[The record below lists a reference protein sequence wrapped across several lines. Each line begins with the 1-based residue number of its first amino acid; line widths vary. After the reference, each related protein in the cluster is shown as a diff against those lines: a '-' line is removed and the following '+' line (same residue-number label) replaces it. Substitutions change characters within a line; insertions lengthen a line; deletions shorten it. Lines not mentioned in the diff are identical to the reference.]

1 MIFHG
6 VKKEERIVK
15 KVILV
20 LLVLCLFLSYVPSAY
35 ADNEDGDY
43 SIISNYTKLL
53 QWRDAGCPSE
63 GTNKIVV
70 SGDFGWPT
78 EEVVLDFGV
87 KPSGSEVI
95 LYNSNIWTIPENV
108 TIKNLGIS
116 LADKS
121 TLNIDGKVHN
131 NLYYEEGNAIEF
143 IRATNAT
150 INLGKNAEVKGSVH
164 LCKEAV
170 LNSNG
175 GYAEEIIASVNGGT
189 TNKNMVTISG
199 TLKADTLNHHNNMS
213 INIAPNSI
221 IEVSKIAGN
230 STNTINIENG
240 ATVFYT
246 STYIN
251 FMTNI
256 NIKSGG
262 VMSLLFTPLTIE
274 EIFTIEEGGICN
286 AYQGV
291 NQRAQLSNAKIKGAG
306 TINLYG
312 NWAFSYD
319 GTDYYENPNVKN
331 PGTIAML
338 DKTIVIKEMQK
349 CDHADGRA
357 YKYFAMF
364 PEGGG
369 ESTYHMKRCS
379 SCYEGVEGTQ
389 ASHTY
394 ELEGDYDNFKRYR
407 CVCGRSYTVEKTTGT
422 CGEDIAFVIDGGTIR
437 LDGVGAIT
445 EFVPTNGTWAE
456 AATGVKKV
464 ILGSGIT
471 AVSENAFSA
480 FESIEQVE
488 FDGKYENWKAIDIKP
503 GNDALKYAE
512 VSFTDNSVLLSLSE
526 EYRTKADLLYKENSD
541 TKQIE
546 LFLITESENADK
558 MTEDEIKNVKIIVA
572 SYGEGKVL
580 SDINFVAPTFE
591 EDSCDAKWTVNIPTD
606 TYKLFVW
613 DNKCTKLTR

>member
-1 MIFHG
+1 M
-6 VKKEERIVK
+6 KKI
-15 KVILV
+15 ILV
-20 LLVLCLFLSYVPSAY
+20 LLVLCLFLSVAPGVY
-35 ADNEDGDY
+35 ADNVDGDY
-43 SIISNYTKLL
+43 SIISSYTKLL
-53 QWRDAGCPSE
+53 QWRDAGCPSN

-70 SGDFGWPT
+70 SGDFGWPK
-78 EEVVLDFGV
+78 EEVMIDFGV
-87 KPSGSEVI
+87 KPYGSEVI

-108 TIKNLGIS
+108 TIKNLSIS

-143 IRATNAT
+143 IRVTNAT

-221 IEVSKIAGN
+221 AQVSKIAGN

-251 FMTNI
+251 LMANV

-262 VMSLLFTPLTIE
+262 VMSFIFMPLTTE

-338 DKTIVIKEMQK
+338 DKTVVINEVSK
-349 CDHADGRA
+349 CDHAGGRT
-357 YKYFAMF
+357 YKFFAMF
-364 PEGGG
+364 PAGGG
-369 ESTYHMKRCS
+369 ESTYHMKRCA
-379 SCYEGVEGTQ
+379 SCYDGIEGTQ
-389 ASHTY
+389 APHTY

-407 CVCGRSYTVEKTTGT
+407 CVCGRSYTVEKTKGT
-422 CGEDIAFVIDGGTIR
+422 CGEDIAFVIDGGSIK

-445 EFVPTNGTWAE
+445 EFVPANGTWAE
-456 AATGVKKV
+456 AAAGVKKV

-488 FDGKYENWKAIDIKP
+488 FDGNYENWKAIDIKT
-503 GNDALKYAE
+503 GNDAFKYAE
-512 VSFTDNSVLLSLSE
+512 VLFTDNSVLLPLVK
-526 EYRTKADLLYKENSD
+526 EYRPKADLLYKEDND

-546 LFLITESENADK
+546 LSLITESENADK
-558 MTEDEIKNVKIIVA
+558 MTEDEIKNVKVIVA
-572 SYGEGKVL
+572 SYDGDKAL
-580 SDINFVAPTFE
+580 SDINFVVPTFDE
-591 EDSCDAKWTVNIPTD
+591 NSSGAKWTVNIPSD
-606 TYKLFVW
+606 EYELFIW
-613 DNKCTKLTR
+613 DNKCTNLTK